1 MSSGQKSEFK
11 SSTLVQV
18 FLCTDQSAH
27 VPHPLQCKME
37 KMKKISLRFK
47 VKGSENETSNSW
59 LFPTITGTECGAENV
74 VIQKFSV

>member
-1 MSSGQKSEFK
+1 
-11 SSTLVQV
+11 
-18 FLCTDQSAH
+18 
-27 VPHPLQCKME
+27 
-37 KMKKISLRFK
+37 MKKISLRFK